1 MKILALDQARHG
13 GWAVFDYEKKKLLQ
27 YGVWN
32 FDNKN
37 YEFPKA
43 VAKIEALVDELIHTY
58 GIGAVFIEDIQMRKN
73 AQSFKALAQL
83 QGVLVNLFVKNE
95 YLYDIIPPSK
105 WQNYCGARGRTEK
118 ERKEGL
124 TAVTEGRASKI
135 LSLQYVAN
143 RYGLVT
149 DNDNLSDAICLGSY
163 AIDNITIRRNTK

>member
-1 MKILALDQARHG
+1 M
-13 GWAVFDYEKKKLLQ
+13 FDYEKKKLLQ

-118 ERKEGL
+118 ERKSGL

-143 RYGLVT
+143 RYGLIT

-163 AIDNITIRRNTK
+163 AIDNITIWRSEE